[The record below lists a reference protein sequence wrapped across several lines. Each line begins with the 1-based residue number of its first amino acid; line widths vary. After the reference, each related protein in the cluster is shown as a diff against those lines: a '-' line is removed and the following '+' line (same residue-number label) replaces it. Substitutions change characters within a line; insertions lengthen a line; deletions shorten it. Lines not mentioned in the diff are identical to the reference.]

1 MYCFFRFLTV
11 KHIFGRFLQ
20 KDQVQ
25 NYRIFVQQQK
35 DRETN
40 VMPPSLDEYYSGKCN
55 KCRTLHNK
63 MRIILPP
70 SRGA

>member
-1 MYCFFRFLTV
+1 MYWFFRFLTV

-25 NYRIFVQQQK
+25 NYRLFGQQQK

-40 VMPPSLDEYYSGKCN
+40 VMPPSLDE
-55 KCRTLHNK
+55 LLFE
-63 MRIILPP
+63 MRGTGPHHHK
-70 SRGA
+70 